1 MFCAQGRNKGLMCLE
16 ETVILDGGS
25 QRLAFHEMTSRVLIP
40 RGLGPIE
47 CVVNHGPE
55 KKSRGEWMFTLQQPR
70 SRVEQIIGISI
81 DFGAAL
87 EHELGRVRQIGPFN
101 EEIQG
106 RREALE
112 SESVDHG
119 PFFCGDVFEVR
130 E

>member
-1 MFCAQGRNKGLMCLE
+1 MAEASDWHSM
-16 ETVILDGGS
+16 
-25 QRLAFHEMTSRVLIP
+25 EMTNRVPIP

-47 CVVNHGPE
+47 CVVNHTPA
-55 KKSRGEWMFTLQQPR
+55 KNSRGERMFSLQQSR
-70 SRVEQIIGISI
+70 SRVEQIIGISV

-87 EHELGRVRQIGPFN
+87 EHELGRVRQIGPLN

-112 SESVDHG
+112 SERVAHG

-130 E
+130 